1 MEKYGKLSVTS
12 SYQELFESRS
22 CMVNSVSGIVSK
34 ENNYYDFL
42 FPSSYRI
49 GSALKGK
56 NYFLRN
62 QFCFAH
68 LYKSTQSCCCHF
80 EVGVGVTL

>member
-42 FPSSYRI
+42 FPSSYKI
-49 GSALKGK
+49 GSALKGQK
-56 NYFLRN
+56 LFLEEPIL
-62 QFCFAH
+62 FCSPVQKYTE
-68 LYKSTQSCCCHF
+68 LLLS
-80 EVGVGVTL
+80 L